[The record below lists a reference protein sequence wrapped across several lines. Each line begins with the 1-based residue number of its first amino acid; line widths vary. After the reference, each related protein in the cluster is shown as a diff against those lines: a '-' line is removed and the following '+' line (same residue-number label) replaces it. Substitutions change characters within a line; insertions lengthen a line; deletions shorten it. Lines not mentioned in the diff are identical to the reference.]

1 MRKFLVAVLAI
12 VVSGCAALQAVIEPP
27 QVTLNNLQVL
37 DMTLLEQRYAVTLRV
52 QNPNPVP
59 LPVTGMNFQIDIND
73 TELGRGVSNR
83 AVTVPAY
90 GEALVE
96 ISLVE
101 QPAAC
106 FQPDPGA
113 GEQQDPEPALSPVGR
128 AQPVGPDEQASIRL
142 SRRVQPAP
150 LSRDQLPADGVCSR
164 DLTAFPS
171 SPT

>member
-1 MRKFLVAVLAI
+1 MRKFLVVVLAI
-12 VVSGCAALQAVIEPP
+12 VVSGCAALQTVIEPP

-59 LPVTGMNFQIDIND
+59 LPITGMNFQLDIND

-96 ISLVE
+96 ISLVSNLLRVFN
-101 QPAAC
+101 QIR
-106 FQPDPGA
+106 
-113 GEQQDPEPALSPVGR
+113 ALESSKTQSLR
-128 AQPVGPDEQASIRL
+128 YRL
-142 SRRVQPAP
+142 SGGLSISDRMSKLPFDYRGEFSPRR
-150 LSRDQLPADGVCSR
+150 
-164 DLTAFPS
+164 
-171 SPT
+171 